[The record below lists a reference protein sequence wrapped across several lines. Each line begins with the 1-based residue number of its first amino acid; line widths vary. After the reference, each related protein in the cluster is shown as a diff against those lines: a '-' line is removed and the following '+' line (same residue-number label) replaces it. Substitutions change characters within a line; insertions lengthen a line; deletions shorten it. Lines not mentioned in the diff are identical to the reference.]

1 MKKNNLFEAK
11 SKDAITIIVNG
22 PPKSGKTTIV
32 NKIKEMTKWNSANVL
47 ILEQDSTIEVPKTQ
61 VSSKMINKLTGEI
74 VLIKSIDNTW
84 VEYEN
89 PAGQN
94 ILILTPSFLIAY
106 KPYSEVT
113 VNLANK
119 SLWTR
124 LKNWV
129 FPEVINEPSK
139 V

>member
-1 MKKNNLFEAK
+1 MKKNNVFEAK
-11 SKDAITIIVNG
+11 GKDAITIIVNG
-22 PPKSGKTTIV
+22 PPKSGKTELI
-32 NKIKEMTKWNSANVL
+32 NKIKEYTKWSPANVL
-47 ILEQDSTIEVPKTQ
+47 ILEEDSTIETPKTQ
-61 VSSKMINKLTGEI
+61 VSSKMVNKLTGEI

-89 PAGQN
+89 QAGQN

-106 KPYSEVT
+106 KPYSEVA
-113 VNLANK
+113 VNLTNK

-129 FPEVINEPSK
+129 FPEVVNEPIK
-139 V
+139 M